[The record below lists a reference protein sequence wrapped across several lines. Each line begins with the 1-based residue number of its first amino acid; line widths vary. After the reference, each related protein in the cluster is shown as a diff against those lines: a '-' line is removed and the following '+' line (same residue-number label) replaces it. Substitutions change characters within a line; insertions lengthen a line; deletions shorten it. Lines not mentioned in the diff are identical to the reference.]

1 MAAIVFPWREAYLA
15 NWKLPFQV
23 QRGWCWLAVG
33 GLSATGLMLVTV
45 GVGIGVFAH
54 GIMSS
59 FVEICRDGF
68 RFKWRTSAESV
79 PWKLVT
85 RIQETI
91 FYERPPLLKWPA
103 SLLLPKFASA
113 SYLVFTATDKSYP
126 FDGNSVREIKR
137 FGEVL
142 RRKAEE
148 LSVLWETVEDHD

>member
-1 MAAIVFPWREAYLA
+1 
-15 NWKLPFQV
+15 
-23 QRGWCWLAVG
+23 
-33 GLSATGLMLVTV
+33 MLVTV